1 MITALFDSID
11 TKDINAFANFLAE
24 DVIFCFSNWPQ
35 VEGKA
40 NVENAVN
47 AFLQSIAVIEHQ
59 VLAYWQPEDMLICRG
74 LVTYTRHDNTKLTV
88 PFANTLQIL
97 DGKISDY
104 RIFADIS
111 AL

>member
-40 NVENAVN
+40 NVANVVN

-59 VLAYWQPEDMLICRG
+59 VLAYWQPDDMLICRG
-74 LVTYTRHDNTKLTV
+74 LVTYSRHDNTKLTV

-97 DGKISDY
+97 DGKITDY

-111 AL
+111 DL